1 MNSFDKII
9 GYDSIKE
16 ELLQIV
22 DIIHN
27 KEVFEELGAKL
38 PQGLLLAGDPGLG
51 KTLMAKSFIEAAGI
65 PSFTIRRDKGN
76 DDFVGGITATFMKA
90 KENAPSIVFLDDMDK
105 FANEDDRHCDTE
117 EYVAVQSGIDEVKGN
132 DVFVIATV
140 NDFGKLPRSLTRSGR
155 FDRIIK
161 VDSPT
166 PEDSEKII
174 RYYLKDKKVGDI
186 NFEDLAKMIS
196 YSSCAELESVLNEAA
211 VYAGAQ
217 RKEKISM
224 EDLVKAVLRLQYHSP
239 NNYTKTS
246 IDELDRTAW
255 HEAGHL
261 VVSEVLV
268 PGSVGLISLRS
279 SGRDSTGGFVH
290 RCKSLERRPHTVLVS
305 LAGKVA
311 TEMHFGRCA
320 SGCYSDLSRAADVLR
335 EGICGNASMGLGL
348 LDVSHGYNDPTEK
361 YNEIMERLIPAELES
376 MMFKAKEILF
386 ANYDFL
392 QKVHDALLEKDT
404 LLYSEI
410 QDIKAGCTI
419 TSFAI

>member
-1 MNSFDKII
+1 
-9 GYDSIKE
+9 
-16 ELLQIV
+16 
-22 DIIHN
+22 
-27 KEVFEELGAKL
+27 
-38 PQGLLLAGDPGLG
+38 
-51 KTLMAKSFIEAAGI
+51 
-65 PSFTIRRDKGN
+65 
-76 DDFVGGITATFMKA
+76 
-90 KENAPSIVFLDDMDK
+90 
-105 FANEDDRHCDTE
+105 
-117 EYVAVQSGIDEVKGN
+117 
-132 DVFVIATV
+132 
-140 NDFGKLPRSLTRSGR
+140 
-155 FDRIIK
+155 
-161 VDSPT
+161 
-166 PEDSEKII
+166 
-174 RYYLKDKKVGDI
+174 VGDI

-211 VYAGAQ
+211 VYAGSQ
-217 RKEKISM
+217 RKDKISM

-239 NNYTKTS
+239 DNYTKTS

-290 RCKSLERRPHTVLVS
+290 RCKSLERRPHSVLVS

-320 SGCYSDLSRAADVLR
+320 SGCYSDLSRAADTLR
-335 EGICGNASMGLGL
+335 EGVSGNGTMGLGL
-348 LDVSHGYNDPTEK
+348 LDTSYRYNDPSEK
-361 YNEIMERLIPAELES
+361 YNEILERLIPAELES
-376 MMFKAKEILF
+376 LMFKTKEILF

-392 QKVHDALLEKDT
+392 QKVHDALLKKDT

-419 TSFAI
+419 TSFVI